1 MEFKNRLKRAIERG
15 RQRSDDL
22 SRAEARKALSD
33 EELRR
38 LHSQYRLELSEQ
50 IEVCMRQ
57 LAEQFPG
64 FDFENLVSDKGWG
77 AAVSRDDV
85 EFAGRRRD
93 NAFSQ
98 LQMLIRPISSSHVVE
113 LAAKGT
119 IRNKEIFNRTHFQ
132 RLEEADPTTFAEMID
147 LWVLEYAE
155 QYSAGT

>member
-1 MEFKNRLKRAIERG
+1 MKFQNRLKRAIERG

-22 SRAEARKALSD
+22 SRADARKALSD

-50 IEVCMRQ
+50 IETCLRQ

-64 FDFENLVSDKGWG
+64 FDFENVVSDQGWG
-77 AAVSRDDV
+77 AGVSRDDV
-85 EFAGRRRD
+85 EFTGRRRD
-93 NAFSQ
+93 NAFSR

-119 IRNKEIFNRTHFQ
+119 IRNKELFNRTHYQ

-155 QYSAGT
+155 QYSAGE